1 MFEANKPWVDGR
13 GRVKNALRSRGYIQ
27 GMPEFSTSAAAT
39 KETIQLFNTHI
50 PFPFPILENKVK
62 DLNQTTTKMQIT
74 SAVMEAATVE
84 AHG

>member
-1 MFEANKPWVDGR
+1 MKLTNLGADGR

-27 GMPEFSTSAAAT
+27 GMPEFSSSAAAT

-62 DLNQTTTKMQIT
+62 DLSQTTTKMEIT